1 MRVLCLLA
9 LVLGLA
15 TPARAQAPDTIF
27 VNGKIV
33 TLDSRSTVAAGLAIA
48 GGRIAAA
55 GSNDDVRKLAG
66 PSTRVIDLGGRT
78 VIPGLIDSHLHAI
91 RAALSFST
99 EVNWIGARSI
109 EEGLGR
115 IRAAARTMKPGSW
128 LIVAGG
134 WNVQQFEE
142 NRRPT
147 QAELTAV
154 APNNPV
160 YVQLGYGW
168 AMLNPQ
174 AHKALGLTNES
185 DLPSGG
191 RFERDSSGALT
202 GAVTGA
208 QGAIVALFDRL
219 PRPTFEQQVEGT
231 KSFFR
236 ELNRLALTGVVDP
249 GGNNLTAP
257 DYEALFTVWRDNA
270 MTVRVAYTFNGQT
283 PGKEFEELRELTSER
298 PMGAGDQMLHFNGLG
313 ERITVAMNNN
323 NAPSQADKDAYY
335 QIVRWA
341 AERKMSLTMHWNGD
355 ASVDHLLSIFERV
368 NSEIPIASLRWSIA
382 HLNDASDDSLR
393 RMKAMGVGWT
403 MQDAMYFGGEQ
414 FLKQAGPD
422 AARRTP
428 PVETARRMGVVVGAG
443 TDAHRVASYNPF
455 TALQWLLD
463 SKTVGGV
470 AMRGPAELPSRID
483 ALKFYTLG
491 SAWFSFDEDTA
502 RLARRGQARRPRSAL
517 SRLPDDP
524 YREDRQPRVRADDG
538 RRTNRLR
545 CRTLLGIGTK
555 AVVPAQS
562 RETESHGSSTDEQGC
577 NRDRG
582 QQGHRSR
589 DRSDARPGGHAHRRR
604 GALAPSARRT
614 GRAAGR
620 CLSRSGDRSDEP

>member
-1 MRVLCLLA
+1 MRALCLLA
-9 LVLGLA
+9 LVVSIA
-15 TPARAQAPDTIF
+15 APASAQAPDTILI
-27 VNGKIV
+27 NGKIV
-33 TLDSRSTVAAGLAIA
+33 TLDSRSTVAMGLAVTD
-48 GGRIAAA
+48 GRITAT
-55 GSNDDVRKLAG
+55 GSTDDVRKLAG
-66 PSTRVIDLGGRT
+66 PSTRVIDLRGRT

-99 EVNWIGARSI
+99 EVNWIGARSL

-115 IRAAARTMKPGSW
+115 IRAAARAMKPGSW

-168 AMLNPQ
+168 AMLNPL
-174 AHKALGLTNES
+174 AHKALGLTNDS
-185 DLPSGG
+185 DLPPGG
-191 RFERDSSGALT
+191 RFERDSNGALT

-208 QGAIVALFDRL
+208 QNAIVALFDRL
-219 PRPTFEQQVEGT
+219 PRPTFAQQVEGT
-231 KSFFR
+231 KAFFR

-257 DYEALFTVWRDNA
+257 DYEALFKVWRDKA
-270 MTVRVAYTFNGQT
+270 MTVRVAYTLNGQT
-283 PGKEFEELRELTSER
+283 PGKEFEELRDLTGLL
-298 PMGAGDQMLHFNGLG
+298 PMGFGDDMLRFNGLG

-335 QIVRWA
+335 RIVRWA
-341 AERKMSLTMHWNGD
+341 ADRGMSLTMHWGND

-368 NSEIPIASLRWSIA
+368 NAEIPIAPLRWSIA
-382 HLNDASDDSLR
+382 HLNDASDASLR
-393 RMKAMGVGWT
+393 RMKALGVGWT

-422 AARRTP
+422 AAKRTP
-428 PVETARRMGVVVGAG
+428 PLETARKMGVVVGAG

-470 AMRGPAELPSRID
+470 VMRGAEEIPSRID

-491 SAWFSFDEDTA
+491 SAWFSFDEQKRGSLDVGK
-502 RLARRGQARRPRSAL
+502 LADLAVLSADYL
-517 SRLPDDP
+517 TVPVEKIGSLESVLTMVGGKVVYTSGPF
-524 YREDRQPRVRADDG
+524 ADLD
-538 RRTNRLR
+538 
-545 CRTLLGIGTK
+545 K
-555 AVVPAQS
+555 A
-562 RETESHGSSTDEQGC
+562 H
-577 NRDRG
+577 
-582 QQGHRSR
+582 
-589 DRSDARPGGHAHRRR
+589 
-604 GALAPSARRT
+604 
-614 GRAAGR
+614 
-620 CLSRSGDRSDEP
+620 